1 MFDNSNMSNTN
12 AVSAKASTPREF
24 GQQFRA
30 EREARGM
37 TQQDLA
43 TAINRRR
50 QAIGDIE
57 DGKNVGLITVFM
69 ALAAMGKCV
78 EIKSSRLELEN
89 IESFLRQD

>member
-1 MFDNSNMSNTN
+1 MSNTK

-24 GQQFRA
+24 GVQFRA

-43 TAINRRR
+43 AAINRRR

-57 DGKNVGLITVFM
+57 DGKNVGLMTVFM

-89 IESFLRQD
+89 IESFLREE